1 MTEQIV
7 LPRPRDYR
15 DACQTIRNLAFIAQ
29 FVIDQ
34 RLSAEEAQSLFKAIA
49 EGAYSN
55 FYSVEAVRHS
65 RRGWPQSS
73 S

>member
-49 EGAYSN
+49 EGAYS
-55 FYSVEAVRHS
+55 VEAVRHS